1 MRKNFAQV
9 LKDGKVYIEKEY
21 TRLYNL
27 LYGIYDDNLKGIS
40 LHDLFSRYFPS
51 MWFRGTAL
59 TLEEFDEERG
69 FFFEAQPQN
78 FNIDYLV
85 TFCEYFYNITYGF
98 MGANPCLH
106 QNYLQFVIKQIELVI
121 SAIGY
126 MATHQDGFTI
136 FVEKSQSAIAVS
148 EIIEDKNL
156 SYKTIYYNHHSMQGN
171 IDGKREILLK
181 YANLLEAKRKMLH
194 NINPGL
200 ENDIFCLFNSLNIR
214 HNNVEKTDKNYIKYV
229 SEMSSDQIEE
239 WYDELY
245 QMCLLAFLEL
255 EHKERKSKIKILR
268 ENIEPTK

>member
-40 LHDLFSRYFPS
+40 LYDLFSRYFPN

-69 FFFEAQPQN
+69 FFFEAQPQD

-98 MGANPCLH
+98 MGANPSLY

-126 MATHQDGFTI
+126 MATHQNGVTV
-136 FVEKSQSAIAVS
+136 FVENSQSAIAVS

-181 YANLLEAKRKMLH
+181 YANLLESKRKMLH
-194 NINPGL
+194 NINP
-200 ENDIFCLFNSLNIR
+200 
-214 HNNVEKTDKNYIKYV
+214 
-229 SEMSSDQIEE
+229 
-239 WYDELY
+239 
-245 QMCLLAFLEL
+245 
-255 EHKERKSKIKILR
+255 
-268 ENIEPTK
+268 